1 MIKDQK
7 SKNKLIKKSSQRR
20 FRNKNRRAFATHQE
34 SIDSFIIF
42 FLNDMNQL
50 IANNENEKNE
60 MKKSNT
66 IMLFLKTFIFF
77 QKIKQAKDRFDIKIN
92 KENFMSL
99 YYYDREFFEKDS
111 QEVVFVNKKKFLK
124 EIKTNF

>member
-20 FRNKNRRAFATHQE
+20 FKSKNRHVSATHQE

-42 FLNDMNQL
+42 LLNDMNQL
-50 IANNENEKNE
+50 IANDEDEKNE
-60 MKKSNT
+60 MKKLNT

-77 QKIKQAKDRFDIKIN
+77 
-92 KENFMSL
+92 
-99 YYYDREFFEKDS
+99 
-111 QEVVFVNKKKFLK
+111 
-124 EIKTNF
+124 